1 MSILKKYSMAVKWIL
16 TGSNKDIILSTGERI
31 NEKLKDKETREKWE
45 KINSEISAEAE
56 KDMGFRVAVDEI
68 LERLDKEY
76 KNDKKNFN

>member
-1 MSILKKYSMAVKWIL
+1 MAVKWIL

-45 KINSEISAEAE
+45 KINAEISAEAE
-56 KDMGFRVAVDEI
+56 KDLGFRVAVDEI

>member
-1 MSILKKYSMAVKWIL
+1 MAVKWIL

-45 KINSEISAEAE
+45 KINAEISAEAE
-56 KDMGFRVAVDEI
+56 KDAGFRVAVDEI

-76 KNDKKNFN
+76 KDDKKNFN

>member
-1 MSILKKYSMAVKWIL
+1 MAVKWIL

-45 KINSEISAEAE
+45 KINAEISAEAE
-56 KDMGFRVAVDEI
+56 KDVGFRVAVDEI

>member
-1 MSILKKYSMAVKWIL
+1 MAVKWIL

-45 KINSEISAEAE
+45 KINAEISAEAE
-56 KDMGFRVAVDEI
+56 KDLGFRVAVDEI

-76 KNDKKNFN
+76 KDDKKNFN